1 MADQTSTPI
10 TLILAQSLDEVRNKD
25 VPHVVDFT
33 VLQLND
39 VYEAPPVEGG
49 RLGGIARCTTLRK
62 KLAAENP
69 HFFSVMIGDFLSPS
83 PIGATTGDSGQHM
96 IEALNSM
103 GLDYATVGNH
113 EFDIPEEDLILR
125 IEESRFK
132 WIVSNV
138 AHVINGEAKP
148 FKHVDKNAVLEFA
161 NDSGEKVRVAL
172 IGVCLDM
179 VKKPWITYQNV
190 IESAREQV
198 AELESRADVFIAMT
212 HLTMPEDHQLGES
225 VPRLDVLMGG
235 HEHEAARAIVGD
247 DATPIFKADSN
258 ARSAFVHHFR
268 FDARTKTT
276 KLFTE
281 LVPVDGR
288 FEEAPETAAIVQKW
302 QTITFDTLRAQ
313 GNEPLEVIGTT
324 TETLHGYEA
333 DVRNRPTNL
342 TRLIVETFLE
352 AVPDADC
359 VAFPCGLVRID
370 GNILPGDITYYDIVK
385 IFPVGGKLTLLNVP
399 GAMLSMLLKMGVS
412 SKGTGAFQALA
423 NITQNASGGWLI
435 KGEPLVADKVYKV
448 LFSELPT
455 AALSYPPFKGS
466 GVTKAYDTREMRAIL
481 ADRLRRDR
489 AKLSS

>member
-1 MADQTSTPI
+1 MVDQASTPI
-10 TLILAQSLDEVRNKD
+10 TLVMAESLDEVRRKG

-49 RLGGIARCTTLRK
+49 RLGGIARCTTLRR

-69 HFFSVMIGDFLSPS
+69 NFFSVMIGDFLSPS

-113 EFDIPEEDLILR
+113 EFDIPEDDLLLR

-138 AHVINGEAKP
+138 TNGKGEP
-148 FKHVDKNAVLEFA
+148 FKHVDRNAVLEFA

-172 IGVCLDM
+172 IGVCLDA
-179 VKKPWITYQNV
+179 VKKPWIKYQNV

-198 AELESRADVFIAMT
+198 AELESRSDVFIAMT
-212 HLTMPEDHQLGES
+212 HLTMPEDHQLGAS

-268 FDARTKTT
+268 FDTQTRTT

-281 LVPVDGR
+281 LVPIDSR
-288 FEEAPETAAIVQKW
+288 FEEASETAAIVKKW
-302 QTITFDTLRAQ
+302 QDITFATLRAQ
-313 GNEPLEVIGTT
+313 GNEPLEVVGSTK
-324 TETLHGYEA
+324 ETLHGYEA
-333 DVRNRPTNL
+333 DVRNRSTNL
-342 TRLIVETFLE
+342 TQLIAETFLE
-352 AVPDADC
+352 SVPDADC
-359 VAFPCGLVRID
+359 VVFPSGFVRID
-370 GNILPGDITYYDIVK
+370 GNIVPGDLTYYDVVK
-385 IFPVGGKLTLLNVP
+385 IFPVGGKLSVLKVP
-399 GAMLSMLLKMGVS
+399 GLMLGQLLKMGAA
-412 SKGTGAFQALA
+412 SKGTGGFQVVA
-423 NITQNASGGWLI
+423 NITQDASGGWLI
-435 KGEPLVADKVYKV
+435 KGEPLVQDRVYKV
-448 LFSELPT
+448 VYSELP
-455 AALSYPPFKGS
+455 ASALSYPPFKGS
-466 GVTKAYDTREMRAIL
+466 GITKEYDTKDMRAIL
-481 ADRLRRDR
+481 TDRLRRDH
-489 AKLSS
+489 AKLSA

>member
-1 MADQTSTPI
+1 MVDQASAPV
-10 TLILAQSLDEVRNKD
+10 TLFMVSSLDEVRRKD

-113 EFDIPEEDLILR
+113 EFDIPEEDLLLR
-125 IEESRFK
+125 IEESHFK

-138 AHVINGEAKP
+138 TNGLGEP

-172 IGVCLDM
+172 IGVCLDA
-179 VKKPWITYQNV
+179 VKKPWIKYQNV

-198 AELESRADVFIAMT
+198 AELESRSDVFIAMT
-212 HLTMPEDHQLGES
+212 HLTMPEDHLLGSS

-258 ARSAFVHHFR
+258 ARSAFIHHFR
-268 FDARTKTT
+268 FDTQTRTT

-281 LVPVDGR
+281 LVPIDSR
-288 FEEAPETAAIVQKW
+288 FEEDPETAAIVKRW
-302 QTITFDTLRAQ
+302 QDITFETLRAQ
-313 GNEPLEVIGTT
+313 GNEPLEVVGST
-324 TETLHGYEA
+324 TETLYGYEA
-333 DVRNRPTNL
+333 DVRNRSTNL
-342 TRLIVETFLE
+342 TQLIVETFLN
-352 AVPDADC
+352 AVPGAEC
-359 VAFPCGLVRID
+359 VLFSAGFIRID
-370 GNILPGDITYYDIVK
+370 GNIVPGDITYYDIVK
-385 IFPVGGKLTLLNVP
+385 IFPIGGKLSFLNVP
-399 GAMLSMLLKMGVS
+399 GSILGMLLKMGLAG
-412 SKGTGAFQALA
+412 KGTGAFSVLA
-423 NITQNASGGWLI
+423 NISRDASGGWLV
-435 KGEPLVADKVYKV
+435 KGEPLVNDRVYKV
-448 LFSELPT
+448 VFSEIPS
-455 AALSYPPFKGS
+455 AALSYAPFKGS
-466 GVTKAYDTREMRAIL
+466 GITKIYDTKEIRAIL
-481 ADRLRRDR
+481 ADRLRSDR
-489 AKLSS
+489 AKLSA